1 MSTAEDISSVLVT
14 GADGFIGSHLVEEL
28 VTSGYKVTAFVQYN
42 SFNSW
47 GWLDNCK
54 PELKGKFTVVA
65 GDIRDPHG
73 VKNAM
78 AGCDAVAHLAALIAI
93 PFSYNSPDSYVDTNI
108 KGTLNVLQAA
118 RELNIKRMI
127 HTSTSEVY
135 GDPNQSPQNEE
146 YWGNVNP
153 IGIRSCYDEGKRVA
167 ETLFFDYHRELSV
180 EIKVA
185 RIFNTYGPRLDPT
198 DGRVVSNFVCQA
210 IQGQDLTVYGDGS
223 QTRSFCY
230 VDDEIR
236 GILALLDSN
245 ERGPINI
252 GNPVEFTML
261 ELAELVLELT
271 GSQSQLVCE
280 ALPADDPL
288 QRCPDI
294 TLARQ
299 LLNWEPTVELR
310 EGLRHTI
317 EWFQKTL

>member
-1 MSTAEDISSVLVT
+1 MARIVVL
-14 GADGFIGSHLVEEL
+14 GASGFLGSHLCDEL
-28 VTSGYKVTAFVQYN
+28 IARGDEVVGIDDLSSSTGVNLKALESEPRFTF
-42 SFNSW
+42 
-47 GWLDNCK
+47 
-54 PELKGKFTVVA
+54 LKGDIAEGIPVRGTV
-65 GDIRDPHG
+65 
-73 VKNAM
+73 
-78 AGCDAVAHLAALIAI
+78 DAVLNFASPASPPRYLDTPIQTLRTGSQGTDNALQFALE
-93 PFSYNSPDSYVDTNI
+93 NN
-108 KGTLNVLQAA
+108 A
-118 RELNIKRMI
+118 RFIMA
-127 HTSTSEVY
+127 STSEVY
-135 GDPNQSPQNEE
+135 GDPTISPQVET
-146 YWGNVNP
+146 YWGNVNS
-153 IGIRSCYDEGKRVA
+153 IGERSCYDEAKRYA
-167 ETLFFDYHRELSV
+167 EALCMAYWREYQANIGIV
-180 EIKVA
+180 

-210 IQGQDLTVYGDGS
+210 LRGQNLTVYGDGS

-271 GSQSQLVCE
+271 GSQSQLVYE

-299 LLNWEPTVELR
+299 LLKWEPTVDLR
-310 EGLRHTI
+310 EGLRNTI
-317 EWFQKTL
+317 DWFQKTL

>member
-1 MSTAEDISSVLVT
+1 MARIVVL
-14 GADGFIGSHLVEEL
+14 GASGFLGSHLCDEL
-28 VTSGYKVTAFVQYN
+28 IARGDEVVGIDDLSSSTGVNLKALESEPRFTF
-42 SFNSW
+42 
-47 GWLDNCK
+47 
-54 PELKGKFTVVA
+54 LKGDIAEGIPVRGTV
-65 GDIRDPHG
+65 
-73 VKNAM
+73 
-78 AGCDAVAHLAALIAI
+78 DAVLNFASPASPPRYLETPIQTLRTGSQGTDNALQFALE
-93 PFSYNSPDSYVDTNI
+93 NN
-108 KGTLNVLQAA
+108 A
-118 RELNIKRMI
+118 RFIMA
-127 HTSTSEVY
+127 STSEVY
-135 GDPNQSPQNEE
+135 GDPTISPQVET
-146 YWGNVNP
+146 YWGNVNS
-153 IGIRSCYDEGKRVA
+153 IGERSCYDEAKRYA
-167 ETLFFDYHRELSV
+167 EALCMAYWREYQANIGIV
-180 EIKVA
+180 

-210 IQGQDLTVYGDGS
+210 LQGQNLTVYGDGS

-271 GSQSQLVCE
+271 GSQSQLVYE

-299 LLNWEPTVELR
+299 LLKWEPTVDLR
-310 EGLRHTI
+310 EGLRNTI
-317 EWFQKTL
+317 DWFQKTL

>member
-1 MSTAEDISSVLVT
+1 MARVVVL
-14 GADGFIGSHLVEEL
+14 GASGFLGSHLCDEL
-28 VTSGYKVTAFVQYN
+28 VARGDEVVGIDDLSSSTGVNLKVLESEPRFTF
-42 SFNSW
+42 
-47 GWLDNCK
+47 
-54 PELKGKFTVVA
+54 LKGDIAEGIPVRGTV
-65 GDIRDPHG
+65 
-73 VKNAM
+73 
-78 AGCDAVAHLAALIAI
+78 DAVLNFASPASPPRYLNMPIQTLRTGSRGTDNALQFALE
-93 PFSYNSPDSYVDTNI
+93 NN
-108 KGTLNVLQAA
+108 A
-118 RELNIKRMI
+118 RFIMA
-127 HTSTSEVY
+127 STSEVY
-135 GDPNQSPQNEE
+135 GDPTISPQVET
-146 YWGNVNP
+146 YWGNVNS
-153 IGIRSCYDEGKRVA
+153 IGERSCYDEAKRYA
-167 ETLFFDYHRELSV
+167 EALCMAYWREYQADIGIV
-180 EIKVA
+180 

-210 IQGQDLTVYGDGS
+210 LQGQDLTVYGDGS

-271 GSQSQLVCE
+271 GSQSQLVYE
-280 ALPADDPL
+280 SLPADDPL

-299 LLNWEPTVELR
+299 LLKWEPTVDLR

-317 EWFQKTL
+317 DWFQRVI

>member
-1 MSTAEDISSVLVT
+1 MARIVVLGASGFLGSNFCDELIARGDDVVGIDDLSSSTGVNLKALESEPRFT
-14 GADGFIGSHLVEEL
+14 F
-28 VTSGYKVTAFVQYN
+28 
-42 SFNSW
+42 
-47 GWLDNCK
+47 
-54 PELKGKFTVVA
+54 LKGDIAKGIPVRGTV
-65 GDIRDPHG
+65 
-73 VKNAM
+73 
-78 AGCDAVAHLAALIAI
+78 DAVMNFASPASPPRYLEMPIQTLRTGSQGTDNALQFALE
-93 PFSYNSPDSYVDTNI
+93 NN
-108 KGTLNVLQAA
+108 A
-118 RELNIKRMI
+118 RFIMA
-127 HTSTSEVY
+127 STSEVY
-135 GDPNQSPQNEE
+135 GDPTITPQVET
-146 YWGNVNP
+146 YWGNVNS
-153 IGIRSCYDEGKRVA
+153 IGERSCYDEAKRYA
-167 ETLFFDYHRELSV
+167 EALCMAYWREYQANIGIV
-180 EIKVA
+180 

-271 GSQSQLVCE
+271 GSQSQLAYE

-294 TLARQ
+294 TLARK
-299 LLNWEPTVELR
+299 LLKWEPTVDIR
-310 EGLRHTI
+310 EGLKNTI
-317 EWFQKTL
+317 DWFRRGF

>member
-1 MSTAEDISSVLVT
+1 MARVVVL
-14 GADGFIGSHLVEEL
+14 GASGFLGSHLCDEL
-28 VTSGYKVTAFVQYN
+28 IARGDDVVGIDDLSSSTGVNLKALESEPRFTF
-42 SFNSW
+42 
-47 GWLDNCK
+47 
-54 PELKGKFTVVA
+54 LKGDIAEGIPVRGTV
-65 GDIRDPHG
+65 
-73 VKNAM
+73 
-78 AGCDAVAHLAALIAI
+78 DAVLNFASPASPPRYLDMPIQTLRTGSRGTDNALQFALE
-93 PFSYNSPDSYVDTNI
+93 NN
-108 KGTLNVLQAA
+108 A
-118 RELNIKRMI
+118 RFIMA
-127 HTSTSEVY
+127 STSEVY
-135 GDPNQSPQNEE
+135 GDPTISPQVET
-146 YWGNVNP
+146 YWGNVNS
-153 IGIRSCYDEGKRVA
+153 IGERSCYDEAKRYA
-167 ETLFFDYHRELSV
+167 EALCMAYWREYQANIGIV
-180 EIKVA
+180 

-210 IQGQDLTVYGDGS
+210 LQGQNLTVYGDGS

-271 GSQSQLVCE
+271 GSQSQLVYE

-299 LLNWEPTVELR
+299 LLKWEPTVDLR
-310 EGLRHTI
+310 EGLRNTI
-317 EWFQKTL
+317 DWFQETL

>member
-1 MSTAEDISSVLVT
+1 MARIVVL
-14 GADGFIGSHLVEEL
+14 GASGFLGSHLCDEL
-28 VTSGYKVTAFVQYN
+28 IARGDEVVGIDDLSSCSGVN
-42 SFNSW
+42 
-47 GWLDNCK
+47 
-54 PELKGKFTVVA
+54 LKALESEPRFTFFK
-65 GDIRDPHG
+65 GDIAEGIPVRG
-73 VKNAM
+73 TV
-78 AGCDAVAHLAALIAI
+78 DAVLNFASPASPPRYLETPIQTLRTGSRGTDNALQFALE
-93 PFSYNSPDSYVDTNI
+93 NN
-108 KGTLNVLQAA
+108 A
-118 RELNIKRMI
+118 RFIMA
-127 HTSTSEVY
+127 STSEVY
-135 GDPNQSPQNEE
+135 GDPTISPQVET
-146 YWGNVNP
+146 YWGNVNS
-153 IGIRSCYDEGKRVA
+153 IGERSCYDEAKRYA
-167 ETLFFDYHRELSV
+167 EALCMAYWREYQANIGIV
-180 EIKVA
+180 
-185 RIFNTYGPRLDPT
+185 RIFNTYGPRLDST

-210 IQGQDLTVYGDGS
+210 LQGQNLTVYGDGS

-261 ELAELVLELT
+261 ELAELVFELT
-271 GSQSQLVCE
+271 GSQSQLVYE

>member
-1 MSTAEDISSVLVT
+1 MARIVVL
-14 GADGFIGSHLVEEL
+14 GASGFLGSHLCDEL
-28 VTSGYKVTAFVQYN
+28 IARGDDVVGIDDLSSSTGVNLQALESEPRFTF
-42 SFNSW
+42 
-47 GWLDNCK
+47 
-54 PELKGKFTVVA
+54 LKGDIAEGIPVRGTV
-65 GDIRDPHG
+65 
-73 VKNAM
+73 
-78 AGCDAVAHLAALIAI
+78 DAVLNFASPASPPRYLETPIQTLRTGSQGTDNALQFALV
-93 PFSYNSPDSYVDTNI
+93 NN
-108 KGTLNVLQAA
+108 A
-118 RELNIKRMI
+118 RFIMA
-127 HTSTSEVY
+127 STSEVY
-135 GDPNQSPQNEE
+135 GDPTVSPQVET
-146 YWGNVNP
+146 YWGNVNS
-153 IGIRSCYDEGKRVA
+153 IGERSCYDEAKRYA
-167 ETLFFDYHRELSV
+167 EALCMAYWREYQANIGIV
-180 EIKVA
+180 
-185 RIFNTYGPRLDPT
+185 RIFNTYGPRLDQT

-236 GILALLDSN
+236 GILAMLDSN

-271 GSQSQLVCE
+271 GSQSQLVYE

-299 LLNWEPTVELR
+299 LLKWEPTVELR

-317 EWFQKTL
+317 DWFQKTL

>member
-1 MSTAEDISSVLVT
+1 MARVVVL
-14 GADGFIGSHLVEEL
+14 GASGFLGSHLCDEL
-28 VTSGYKVTAFVQYN
+28 VARGDEVVGIDDLSSSTGVNLKVLESEPRFTF
-42 SFNSW
+42 
-47 GWLDNCK
+47 
-54 PELKGKFTVVA
+54 LKGDIAEGIPVRGTV
-65 GDIRDPHG
+65 
-73 VKNAM
+73 
-78 AGCDAVAHLAALIAI
+78 DAVLNFASPASPPRYLNMPIQTLRTGSRGTDNALQFALE
-93 PFSYNSPDSYVDTNI
+93 NN
-108 KGTLNVLQAA
+108 A
-118 RELNIKRMI
+118 RFIMA
-127 HTSTSEVY
+127 STSEVY
-135 GDPNQSPQNEE
+135 GDPTISPQVET
-146 YWGNVNP
+146 YWGNVNS
-153 IGIRSCYDEGKRVA
+153 IGERSCYDEAKRYA
-167 ETLFFDYHRELSV
+167 EALCMAYWREYQANIGIV
-180 EIKVA
+180 

-210 IQGQDLTVYGDGS
+210 LQGQDLTVYGDGS

-271 GSQSQLVCE
+271 GSQSQLVYE
-280 ALPADDPL
+280 SLPADDPL

-299 LLNWEPTVELR
+299 LLKWEPTVDLR

-317 EWFQKTL
+317 DWFQRVI

>member
-1 MSTAEDISSVLVT
+1 MARIVVL
-14 GADGFIGSHLVEEL
+14 GASGFLGSHLCDEL
-28 VTSGYKVTAFVQYN
+28 IARGDEVVGIDDLSSSTGVNLKALESEPRFTF
-42 SFNSW
+42 
-47 GWLDNCK
+47 
-54 PELKGKFTVVA
+54 LKGDIAEGIPLRGTV
-65 GDIRDPHG
+65 
-73 VKNAM
+73 
-78 AGCDAVAHLAALIAI
+78 DAVLNFASPASPPRYLDTPIQTLRTGSQGTDNALQFALE
-93 PFSYNSPDSYVDTNI
+93 NN
-108 KGTLNVLQAA
+108 A
-118 RELNIKRMI
+118 RFIMA
-127 HTSTSEVY
+127 STSEVY
-135 GDPNQSPQNEE
+135 GDPTISPQVET
-146 YWGNVNP
+146 YWGNVNS
-153 IGIRSCYDEGKRVA
+153 IGERSCYDEAKRSA
-167 ETLFFDYHRELSV
+167 EAVCMAYWREYQANIGIV
-180 EIKVA
+180 

-210 IQGQDLTVYGDGS
+210 LQGQNLTVYGDGS

-271 GSQSQLVCE
+271 GSQSQLVYE

-299 LLNWEPTVELR
+299 LLKWEPTVDLR
-310 EGLRHTI
+310 EGLRNTI
-317 EWFQKTL
+317 DWFQKTL

>member
-1 MSTAEDISSVLVT
+1 
-14 GADGFIGSHLVEEL
+14 
-28 VTSGYKVTAFVQYN
+28 
-42 SFNSW
+42 
-47 GWLDNCK
+47 
-54 PELKGKFTVVA
+54 
-65 GDIRDPHG
+65 
-73 VKNAM
+73 M
-78 AGCDAVAHLAALIAI
+78 A
-93 PFSYNSPDSYVDTNI
+93 YWREY
-108 KGTLNVLQAA
+108 QA
-118 RELNIKRMI
+118 N
-127 HTSTSEVY
+127 
-135 GDPNQSPQNEE
+135 
-146 YWGNVNP
+146 
-153 IGIRSCYDEGKRVA
+153 IGIV
-167 ETLFFDYHRELSV
+167 
-180 EIKVA
+180 

-210 IQGQDLTVYGDGS
+210 LQGQNLTVYGDGS

-271 GSQSQLVCE
+271 GSQSQLVYE
-280 ALPADDPL
+280 ALPADDPM

-299 LLNWEPTVELR
+299 LLKWEPTVELR

-317 EWFQKTL
+317 DWFQKTL